1 MRLLAA
7 IAGLALLFVILW
19 DAFETII
26 LPRRVTRQFR
36 ITRAFY
42 LVTWKVWASVARRRH
57 LGRIRPAYLSYYGPL
72 SLLLLFVVWVA
83 GLIVSFG
90 LLHWAAGS
98 AINTQGAPPSFVS
111 DLYLSGTTF
120 FTLGIGDVTP
130 RSELAR
136 LITVVESGT
145 GFGLLAIV
153 ISYLPVLYGSFSD
166 REVNISL
173 LDARAGSPPTAG
185 ELLRRHAA
193 PERAASLV
201 DYLQEWERWSAEL
214 MESHLSY
221 PILCFF
227 RSQHSNQSWVA
238 GLTTILDASAFLMA
252 YGPEQVRFQA
262 QLTYAIARHAVVDLA
277 VVVSAPPKPP
287 AADRLPAEDHRRLLE
302 SLASA
307 GMALGTAGGNEE
319 FARLRPAYEPYLVAL
334 SDRFLMPLPTWLPGQ
349 RSLDNWQRSAWDAKN
364 TAQTRSRLDAKRQNR
379 RSRVA
384 ALKNDQGE

>member
-7 IAGLALLFVILW
+7 IAGLALLLVILW
-19 DAFETII
+19 DCFETII
-26 LPRRVTRQFR
+26 LPRRVTREFR

-42 LVTWKVWASVARRRH
+42 RVTWKAWSAAARRRS
-57 LGRIRPAYLSYYGPL
+57 LGRFRTAYLSYYGPL

-83 GLIVSFG
+83 ALIVSFG

-98 AINTQGAPPSFVS
+98 AINVQGGPPSFLS

-130 RSELAR
+130 HSELAR

-153 ISYLPVLYGSFSD
+153 ISYLPVLYGSFSE

-193 PERAASLV
+193 PEHSAALIE
-201 DYLQEWERWSAEL
+201 YLQEWERWSAEL

-221 PILCFF
+221 PILCYF
-227 RSQHSNQSWVA
+227 RSQHSNQSWIA

-252 YGPEQVRFQA
+252 YGPESIRFQA

-277 VVVSAPPKPP
+277 VVVAAPPRPP
-287 AADRLPAEDHRRLLE
+287 AADRLPAEDRNLLLE

-307 GMALGTAGGNEE
+307 GMALKTTGGEE
-319 FARLRPAYEPYLVAL
+319 VLARLRPAYEPYLVAL
-334 SDRFLMPLPTWLPGQ
+334 SNRFIMPLPTWLPGQ
-349 RSLDNWQRSAWDAKN
+349 RSLDNWQRSAWDAK
-364 TAQTRSRLDAKRQNR
+364 TLTQRTRSARTER
-379 RSRVA
+379 RSRYK
-384 ALKNDQGE
+384 ALKDDGGE